1 MKLLLDTNVFIWAS
15 VDPERLSPRAVR
27 EISSPYNQRY
37 VSIASFW
44 EMQIKQDLGKLPL
57 PGRIDEYGPEWIRK
71 LVAEILPIELPHIG
85 RLADLPPYHRDPF
98 DRIILAQ
105 AKFEH
110 LEVVSADASFTLYTD
125 EIIW

>member
-15 VDPERLSPRAVR
+15 IDPDRLSPRATR
-27 EISSPYNQRY
+27 EISNPYNQRY

-57 PGRIDEYGPEWIRK
+57 PGRINEYGSAWMKK
-71 LVAEILPIELPHIG
+71 LAAEMLLIELPHIG
-85 RLADLPPYHRDPF
+85 KLADLPPHHRDPF

-105 AKFEH
+105 AKFGNFD
-110 LEVVSADASFTLYTD
+110 VVSADSSFSLYD
-125 EIIW
+125 IALIW